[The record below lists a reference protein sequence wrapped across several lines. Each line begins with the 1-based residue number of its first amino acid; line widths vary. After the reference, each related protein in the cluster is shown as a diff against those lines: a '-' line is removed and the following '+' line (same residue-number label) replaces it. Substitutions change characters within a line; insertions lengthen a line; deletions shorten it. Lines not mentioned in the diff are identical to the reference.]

1 MITVVFR
8 ETMVATVTTI
18 NTVTVVSGKTM
29 VATIIATTFNGY
41 IFTNAAYILV

>member
-29 VATIIATTFNGY
+29 VATIIATTFMATY
-41 IFTNAAYILV
+41 LQTQHIY